1 MPYNIIVG
9 RNEADLKRLGDLGT
23 IFLGKH
29 FVKMGNTTSLSNPI
43 LLDVARTHV
52 ILISGKRGCLSGD
65 TKIFTNHGFKDI
77 RDFDEKNDMIHSF
90 NKEKRCFE
98 WENAKL
104 LKYPINGEKLKK
116 IEFKDGRT
124 LTMTTEHPLLLE
136 YGKYLFWRNANEIK
150 EKDKVVSVLK
160 LPEVKNDKES
170 VRIARLLG
178 FILADGT
185 MNVRNGRFKDGRG
198 YWCNGTKARIRV
210 YNNCEEVL
218 EIAKRDI
225 EEEFGVIAKRYK
237 RNDCNCEVIET
248 KHQRI
253 IKKFNELGVPIGY
266 KSAIIR
272 VPKIVFESSNK
283 FKANFVNALFCCD
296 GYVPKDGRNL
306 DYASKSKEFLQDL
319 QLLLKHFEIESVVR
333 KKMVKLKGKLYENY
347 RLFITDNY
355 SIKKFQEKIGFFSKF
370 KHERLMKHGFKTE
383 KDRPRRMKTRYIS
396 DELVC
401 PKIKEIKE
409 VDGITEV
416 FDLHVPKNNSFIANG
431 VISHNSGKSYS
442 LSTIAEE
449 LTKLPEDIASN
460 IAVVIFDTMG
470 IFWTMKFPN
479 LRDEQ
484 LLREWNLKPEG
495 LNINIFTPAGYF
507 KEYKEKGIPSDYA
520 FSIKPSE
527 LNADD
532 WCNVFEIPLISPVGI
547 LLDRIL
553 NKLKNVDHSIVDI
566 IEEINKDNKADKHE
580 KEALENRFK
589 NVLSW
594 GLFEQGGISIH
605 DMVQRGKVSVIDIS
619 CYTNTIGSWSIKGLI
634 IGLLSKKLLNDRL
647 TARKYEE
654 IKSIERGSSFFFTEE
669 KFEMPLVWLMIDEC
683 HEFLP
688 KEGKTPATDALVQL
702 LREGRQPGISL
713 VLATQQP
720 GEIHK
725 DVITQAD
732 IVISHRLTAR
742 KDIDALNDMMQT
754 YLTGDILKYL
764 NQLPRARG
772 AAIILDDNSERIYPM
787 QVRPKKSWHGGEAP
801 TAVYKKRKELLDLG
815 L

>member
-9 RNEADLKRLGDLGT
+9 RNEADLKRLGDMGT

-272 VPKIVFESSNK
+272 VPKIV
-283 FKANFVNALFCCD
+283 
-296 GYVPKDGRNL
+296 
-306 DYASKSKEFLQDL
+306 
-319 QLLLKHFEIESVVR
+319 
-333 KKMVKLKGKLYENY
+333 LKG
-347 RLFITDNY
+347 
-355 SIKKFQEKIGFFSKF
+355 
-370 KHERLMKHGFKTE
+370 
-383 KDRPRRMKTRYIS
+383 
-396 DELVC
+396 
-401 PKIKEIKE
+401 
-409 VDGITEV
+409 
-416 FDLHVPKNNSFIANG
+416 
-431 VISHNSGKSYS
+431 
-442 LSTIAEE
+442 
-449 LTKLPEDIASN
+449 
-460 IAVVIFDTMG
+460 
-470 IFWTMKFPN
+470 
-479 LRDEQ
+479 
-484 LLREWNLKPEG
+484 
-495 LNINIFTPAGYF
+495 
-507 KEYKEKGIPSDYA
+507 
-520 FSIKPSE
+520 
-527 LNADD
+527 
-532 WCNVFEIPLISPVGI
+532 
-547 LLDRIL
+547 
-553 NKLKNVDHSIVDI
+553 
-566 IEEINKDNKADKHE
+566 
-580 KEALENRFK
+580 
-589 NVLSW
+589 
-594 GLFEQGGISIH
+594 
-605 DMVQRGKVSVIDIS
+605 
-619 CYTNTIGSWSIKGLI
+619 
-634 IGLLSKKLLNDRL
+634 
-647 TARKYEE
+647 
-654 IKSIERGSSFFFTEE
+654 
-669 KFEMPLVWLMIDEC
+669 
-683 HEFLP
+683 
-688 KEGKTPATDALVQL
+688 
-702 LREGRQPGISL
+702 
-713 VLATQQP
+713 
-720 GEIHK
+720 
-725 DVITQAD
+725 
-732 IVISHRLTAR
+732 
-742 KDIDALNDMMQT
+742 
-754 YLTGDILKYL
+754 
-764 NQLPRARG
+764 
-772 AAIILDDNSERIYPM
+772 
-787 QVRPKKSWHGGEAP
+787 
-801 TAVYKKRKELLDLG
+801 
-815 L
+815 